1 MRATGETDRTDED
14 GSDSYN
20 SDPSSSIRSVSPV
33 VLLLSIRGS
42 MTRNS
47 SFLTNAATLSRVLVG
62 LKAVCAALVLASL
75 VSVGIAQTPMP
86 PPPVA
91 PDAGE
96 PTLQDPTT
104 DASQDPGSQ
113 DADLKL
119 VTDLVLLSA
128 VVTKGPDS
136 DRMIPNLKLNE
147 FEILDDGVR
156 QEIAFFGNENYPLDV
171 IFLFDASQSTK
182 FRQQFQ
188 REAVAAFLRNL
199 IRPKDNAAIYWFSNK
214 VHVEQDF
221 TALPGPLLAAIDR
234 IPAGGATSLYS
245 AVVAAS
251 NDMIVRSGRRA
262 IVILSDGRDTFS
274 SARLFDALKAAQIAD
289 VVIYGVNTSYAAW
302 AVTPQRK
309 ANDPLEYLASQTGGE
324 VFYSANE
331 QDIEKVL
338 SRLSGRLRDRYVLG
352 FYPSAPGGEGR
363 FRRLKVN
370 VTKKDAYVMTRSG
383 YYGR

>member
-1 MRATGETDRTDED
+1 M
-14 GSDSYN
+14 
-20 SDPSSSIRSVSPV
+20 
-33 VLLLSIRGS
+33 
-42 MTRNS
+42 
-47 SFLTNAATLSRVLVG
+47 FVG
-62 LKAVCAALVLASL
+62 LKAVFAASL
-75 VSVGIAQTPMP
+75 LAILVSGGFAQTPIP
-86 PPPVA
+86 PPPPTPPETAEPQGPVTP
-91 PDAGE
+91 PDAKTSTGPATE
-96 PTLQDPTT
+96 
-104 DASQDPGSQ
+104 GSQ
-113 DADLKL
+113 DADIRLA
-119 VTDLVLLSA
+119 TDLVLLSA

-136 DRMIPNLKLNE
+136 DRLIPNLKLNE
-147 FEILDDGVR
+147 FEIFDDGVR

-188 REAVAAFLRNL
+188 REAVSAFLRNL
-199 IRPKDNAAIYWFSNK
+199 IRPTDNAAIYWFSNK

-221 TALPGPLLAAIDR
+221 TSAQGPLLSAIYR
-234 IPAGGATSLYS
+234 IPSGGATSLYS

-274 SARLFDALKAAQIAD
+274 NSRLYDALKAAQIAD

-324 VFYSANE
+324 VFYSATE
-331 QDIEKVL
+331 QDIDKVL
-338 SRLSGRLRDRYVLG
+338 SRLSVRLRERYVLG
-352 FYPSAPGGEGR
+352 FYPSVMGGEGR
-363 FRRLKVN
+363 FRKLKVN
-370 VTKKDAYVMTRSG
+370 VAKKDAYVMTRSG